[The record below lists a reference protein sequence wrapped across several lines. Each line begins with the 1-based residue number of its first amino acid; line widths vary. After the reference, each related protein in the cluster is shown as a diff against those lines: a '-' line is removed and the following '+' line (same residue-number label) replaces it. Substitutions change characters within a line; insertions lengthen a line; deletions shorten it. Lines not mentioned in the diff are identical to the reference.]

1 MPGLRIRL
9 RPLIFS
15 SALMLC
21 LSACQPTSEKVVAL
35 PPPPPPQANELAK
48 MICLIWGR
56 TSPTWADEDTELT
69 KDQIDYSIRSR
80 EEACKGLL

>member
-1 MPGLRIRL
+1 MRELPIRL
-9 RPLIFS
+9 RLLTFS

-21 LSACQPTSEKVVAL
+21 LSACQPTSEKVAA
-35 PPPPPPQANELAK
+35 PPPPQENELART
-48 MICLIWGR
+48 ICLIWER

-80 EEACKGLL
+80 EEACRNV

>member
-9 RPLIFS
+9 RPLTFS
-15 SALMLC
+15 SALILF
-21 LSACQPTSEKVVAL
+21 LSACQPTSEKVVA
-35 PPPPPPQANELAK
+35 PPPPQVNELAK
-48 MICLIWGR
+48 AICLIWER

>member
-1 MPGLRIRL
+1 MPESRIRL
-9 RPLIFS
+9 RPLMFS
-15 SALMLC
+15 SALMLF
-21 LSACQPTSEKVVAL
+21 LSACQPINEKVVA
-35 PPPPPPQANELAK
+35 PPPPQANELART
-48 MICLIWGR
+48 ICLIWER